1 VDAAFNFANVQG
13 LAGLRR
19 EAVADS
25 PEAKRAVAQQF
36 EALFLNV
43 LLKQMRESSASLNA
57 GLFDDDQRAQYES
70 MFDQQLALSLSQ
82 GRGLGLADSI
92 VRFLGGLGADGT
104 AQGAVGAGFGVGG
117 PTAESRALV
126 SPSHTPQG
134 AQVPQVPQ
142 VPQGAQGAQMPHG
155 PHEPHE
161 ALPGSPDEFVSAI
174 WPHAERA
181 ARSLGVGPEVL
192 VAQAALETG
201 WGRHMIRDG
210 AGRPAFNLFGIK
222 AGADW
227 GGARVNVSTL
237 EFTGGVPERRRE
249 PFRAYGSIA
258 ASFDDYVD
266 FLKSRSRYAEALDA
280 GTPEG
285 YLRGL
290 QAAGYAT
297 DPRYA
302 DKILAIL
309 GDQLARTSADN
320 AFNTGVDAGVGG
332 DKS

>member
-1 VDAAFNFANVQG
+1 VDAAFNFANLQG

-19 EAVADS
+19 AAAADS

-57 GLFDDDQRAQYES
+57 GLFDDDRRGEYES

-92 VRFLGGLGADGT
+92 MGFLGGSRTGGGT
-104 AQGAVGAGFGVGG
+104 
-117 PTAESRALV
+117 SRPYRPMSA
-126 SPSHTPQG
+126 SPS
-134 AQVPQVPQ
+134 QVPDSGVL
-142 VPQGAQGAQMPHG
+142 A
-155 PHEPHE
+155 
-161 ALPGSPDEFVSAI
+161 SRDEFVSAL

-181 ARSLGVGPEVL
+181 ARRLGVAPEVL

-201 WGRHMIRDG
+201 WGQHMIHDG
-210 AGRPAFNLFGIK
+210 TGQPSFNLFGIK

-227 GGARVNVSTL
+227 DGARVNVSTL

-249 PFRAYGSIA
+249 PFRTYSSIA

-266 FLKSRSRYAEALDA
+266 FLKSRSRYAQALEA
-280 GTPEG
+280 GSPEG

-297 DPRYA
+297 DPSYA

-309 GDQLARTSADN
+309 DRGLPGAADQFARASADK
-320 AFNTGVDAGVGG
+320 ALEAGADASAAG
-332 DKS
+332 DRS